1 MAALLTACGH
11 RASQQEQDAE
21 GTESAEFKVDSIGLE
36 REDSMAS
43 VKVSIAWPTEG
54 NDSLVKAIRR
64 YICEELGVRPYQEGT
79 PTTKQYDNGQEAVK
93 ATVEEVYKEL
103 QAMWQEVRD
112 NGYNADM
119 AYNNYMN
126 IILLEDND
134 RYVTYLSNAE
144 GYIGGA
150 HGYASSKGR
159 TFFKGSGRQFGY
171 QLEYHPKTN
180 TFDIKEQTLFKD
192 PASPKLAA
200 LIKEGVCNYFKENCE
215 NPANDEE
222 LQAMLLGVDDVNRIP
237 LPSVAPYFTKN
248 GLAFVYQQYEIAP
261 YSAGMVNF
269 NIPYDKVR
277 PLLTPE
283 AAALLP

>member
-11 RASQQEQDAE
+11 RASQQEQATED
-21 GTESAEFKVDSIGLE
+21 TESTEFKVDSIGLE

-54 NDSLVKAIRR
+54 NDSLLKAIRR

-79 PTTKQYDNGQEAVK
+79 PTTKQYDDSNEAVK

-103 QAMWQEVRD
+103 QAMWQEVHD
-112 NGYNADM
+112 NGYNADI
-119 AYNNYMN
+119 AYNNDMN
-126 IILLEDND
+126 IILLEEND
-134 RYVTYLSNAE
+134 RYVTYLSNVE

-159 TFFKGSGRQFGY
+159 TFFKGNGRQFGY

-200 LIKEGVCNYFKENCE
+200 LIKEGVRGYIKQLNES
-215 NPANDEE
+215 PVSDEE
-222 LQAMLLGVDDVNRIP
+222 LQTMLLGVDDVNRIP